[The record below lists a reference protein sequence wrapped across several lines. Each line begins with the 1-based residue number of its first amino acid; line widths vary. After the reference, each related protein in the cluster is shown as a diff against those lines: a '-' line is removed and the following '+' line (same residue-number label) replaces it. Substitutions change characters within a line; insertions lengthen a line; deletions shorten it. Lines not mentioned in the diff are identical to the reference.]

1 MQKIIDK
8 AIGVIQH
15 ELVRSIDEFYEGDEL
30 TQNKISKSWSLILQ
44 EINYHTPLGD
54 WYKDAKRRK
63 VIEDEYRETMVAV
76 RKAEKKLE
84 EKRRN
89 KQ

>member
-15 ELVRSIDEFYEGDEL
+15 ELVRSIDEFHEGDEL
-30 TQNKISKSWSLILQ
+30 TQNKISNAWNLLLQ
-44 EINYHTPLGD
+44 EINHHTALGD

-63 VIEDEYRETMVAV
+63 VIDDEY
-76 RKAEKKLE
+76 KEKWRTK
-84 EKRRN
+84 
-89 KQ
+89 

>member
-15 ELVRSIDEFYEGDEL
+15 ELVRSIDEFHEGDEL
-30 TQNKISKSWSLILQ
+30 TQHKISKSWSLILQ

-63 VIEDEYRETMVAV
+63 VIDDEYQ
-76 RKAEKKLE
+76 EKWRTK
-84 EKRRN
+84 
-89 KQ
+89 

>member
-15 ELVRSIDEFYEGDEL
+15 ELVRSIDEFHEEDEL
-30 TQNKISKSWSLILQ
+30 TQHKISKAWSLILQ
-44 EINYHTPLGD
+44 EINHHTALGD

-63 VIEDEYRETMVAV
+63 VIDDEHRETMVII
-76 RKAEKKLE
+76 RKAEKALE

-89 KQ
+89 K